1 MMSHQDY
8 WDEKN
13 ESECF
18 VVFFF
23 YFTIDAWMMLT
34 NDIFFFTFCWVSW
47 IIENRPGLVR
57 TKPSHVNSDWNLEG
71 RKEKWADL
79 TELSFI
85 QFGLGSC
92 LNLTQIGP
100 FLCHITIDV
109 VFSKNYRQKY
119 QLKRNLHCWKKK
131 ATSNEEWKLPLGICK
146 NRLLENRCY

>member
-1 MMSHQDY
+1 MRVSVS
-8 WDEKN
+8 W
-13 ESECF
+13 
-18 VVFFF
+18 FFF
-23 YFTIDAWMMLT
+23 FLLHNWCMNDAHQWY
-34 NDIFFFTFCWVSW
+34 FFFTFCWVSW

-131 ATSNEEWKLPLGICK
+131 GNFQWRMEVALRYL
-146 NRLLENRCY
+146 